1 MQSLDLVPDH
11 VHVLP
16 KQLLE
21 AIKLPVHSLPPALGP
36 IPSSIVYLLNLA
48 LVECPHEDVE
58 ARVLP
63 DDLVGVLVHV
73 ESVHEDQGRIG
84 S

>member
-21 AIKLPVHSLPPALGP
+21 AIKLPVHGLPPTLGLSPGQLVQLQREAALCIPLRHLPKVHTGGP
-36 IPSSIVYLLNLA
+36 
-48 LVECPHEDVE
+48 LVTRC
-58 ARVLP
+58 L
-63 DDLVGVLVHV
+63 
-73 ESVHEDQGRIG
+73 
-84 S
+84 